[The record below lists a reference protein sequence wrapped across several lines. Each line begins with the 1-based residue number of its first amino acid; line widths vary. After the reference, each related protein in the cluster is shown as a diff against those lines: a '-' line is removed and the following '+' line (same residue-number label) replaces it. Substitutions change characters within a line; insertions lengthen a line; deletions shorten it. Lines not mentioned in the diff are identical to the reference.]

1 MEKFWES
8 FVLFRET
15 SMLIRTLTTLSLAAM
30 LIACGGGSS
39 SSNNNNNGGGG
50 GTVDDNGGVNGTY
63 SGTFTSTTPAGSTF
77 TVTALFTQGT
87 AVGAPITGTAT
98 ISPLSALPA
107 AIQTCLGT
115 APLNVA
121 GAEGNHGGLTMALIN
136 GPSTDGSKPKIDL
149 PAPGS
154 PNGEFPDVS
163 GDKDTSFSGPFSI
176 ENCPATGDPSAMVGT
191 GTLTR
196 Q

>member
-1 MEKFWES
+1 M
-8 FVLFRET
+8 
-15 SMLIRTLTTLSLAAM
+15 SMRTLATLSLAA
-30 LIACGGGSS
+30 LLVGCGGGSS
-39 SSNNNNNGGGG
+39 SSNGGGGGG
-50 GTVDDNGGVNGTY
+50 GTDNGGVNGTY
-63 SGTFTSTTPAGSTF
+63 TGTFTPTSPAGPSF
-77 TVTALFTQGT
+77 TVTALFTQ
-87 AVGAPITGTAT
+87 AAAAQSPITGTAT
-98 ISPLSALPA
+98 ISPLSAVPA
-107 AIQTCLGT
+107 CLGT

-121 GAEGNHGGLTMALIN
+121 GAEGNLGGLTMALIN

-154 PNGEFPDVS
+154 ATGEFPDVS

-176 ENCPATGDPSAMVGT
+176 ENCPTTGIQAMVGT